1 MKIVAINGS
10 GTGNA
15 GATGKTLM
23 AVADGARAAGA
34 EVETF
39 LLTELTIS
47 PCKSCHTCQKT
58 GRCIF
63 NDDYPAIRD
72 AMMQADGLV
81 LASPNYI
88 FNVSASIK
96 ALLDRSFSFLF
107 HCQALFGKYGAV
119 VVASAGPMYQ
129 PVEEYLSHVIGTLGC
144 WKVGS
149 LAVASDQMNIPDER
163 TKVLENASEL
173 GRSLVEAVKARRQFP
188 EQEEQRTMAFEM
200 MRWLV
205 QSQKDRSPYEYDY
218 WQRRWGM
225 DE

>member
-1 MKIVAINGS
+1 
-10 GTGNA
+10 
-15 GATGKTLM
+15 
-23 AVADGARAAGA
+23 
-34 EVETF
+34 
-39 LLTELTIS
+39 
-47 PCKSCHTCQKT
+47 
-58 GRCIF
+58 
-63 NDDYPAIRD
+63 
-72 AMMQADGLV
+72 MMQADGLV

-107 HCQALFGKYGAV
+107 HCQALFGKYGAA

-163 TKVLENASEL
+163 TKVLENATEL